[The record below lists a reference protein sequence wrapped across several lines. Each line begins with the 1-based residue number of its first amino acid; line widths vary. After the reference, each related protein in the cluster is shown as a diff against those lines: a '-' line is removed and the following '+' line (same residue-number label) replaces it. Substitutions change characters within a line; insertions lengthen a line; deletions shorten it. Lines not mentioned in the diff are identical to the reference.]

1 MLLYNIQIVVVVA
14 KDKNAV
20 VASHTAKRIGICS
33 CFPDLSTCRTVKA
46 IAIAAAHAAV
56 GVEVDLVCAGAVAH
70 DHDGALHREVI
81 RICNCDNRG
90 HRMGR
95 CIHAENAALVDAG
108 VCADIDPVANLGR
121 GGRGGCTQC
130 NVPFI
135 RRNAILT
142 LRVAP
147 EEAALAG
154 KVQVGSVSHDGGADV
169 AGSSSIGCGQ
179 RYRATSIFEV
189 CNAAIVEHT
198 IVAAEV
204 DIVANLDC
212 ACPVEAGSV
221 VISFRSIFCIA
232 DINLIIGAACAA
244 RPGTEVEVIAILDN
258 RSVNLAVNTS
268 HHIRDRR

>member
-1 MLLYNIQIVVVVA
+1 MNLWRRTCVLLYNIQIVVVVA

-56 GVEVDLVCAGAVAH
+56 GVEVDIVCAGAVAH

-95 CIHAENAALVDAG
+95 CIHAENAALVEAG

-147 EEAALAG
+147 EEAAWLV
-154 KVQVGSVSHDGGADV
+154 KYRSVPSAMMVERTLPAAVPLV
-169 AGSSSIGCGQ
+169 AGNV
-179 RYRATSIFEV
+179 TV
-189 CNAAIVEHT
+189 
-198 IVAAEV
+198 
-204 DIVANLDC
+204 L
-212 ACPVEAGSV
+212 PV
-221 VISFRSIFCIA
+221 F
-232 DINLIIGAACAA
+232 
-244 RPGTEVEVIAILDN
+244 
-258 RSVNLAVNTS
+258 
-268 HHIRDRR
+268 